1 MVWRIDAGGTVPT
14 LPTIPAAGTEAFYS
28 GGNQATG
35 TPATI
40 VPAWWMNMVQEE
52 IRNVVVAAG
61 ISPNKN
67 DNAQLLAAI
76 SGITGGNI
84 YLPLAGGTMTGVIAF
99 SLPVG
104 PPDPMTSGE
113 LLSLRGGGAGNP
125 DYAIGINTNE
135 FWFGTPL
142 PTNHFTFYGGMQIN
156 ARIPPN
162 GSPPVQPYDLMTLGY
177 WHSVVRPPLTAN
189 GNFYIDA
196 ALGSDTTGDGSSGNP
211 WTTLQYAYNWIQ
223 ANVNFAGY
231 QCNIHMADGIYTG
244 GLVAAGSFI
253 GANNAGSLLILGNSS
268 DPTAVVIHTTGAD
281 CVDVSAGGSISLKHL
296 TVVSTTSGGAGG
308 DGVTAS
314 YTGELFLYDMNF
326 GACSGNQMYAAGGG
340 SVIVM
345 TDYQITGGA
354 QVHAQAAQQGYIEM
368 SSTPARHIAI
378 ALVGNPNFSAGFV
391 MAGDGGIYA
400 SNNVFTGSAT
410 GPRYDAHLNG
420 VIFTNGKG
428 ANYFPGSV
436 AGGVSTGGQYG

>member
-67 DNAQLLAAI
+67 DNSQLLAAI

-99 SLPVG
+99 NLPVG
-104 PPDPMTSGE
+104 PPDPVTSGE

-135 FWFGTPL
+135 FWFGTPD

-211 WTTLQYAYNWIQ
+211 WATLQYAYNWIQ

-296 TVVSTTSGGAGG
+296 TVVSITSGGAGG

-314 YTGELFLYDMNF
+314 YAGELFLYDMNF

-345 TDYQITGGA
+345 TGYQITGGA
-354 QVHAQAAQQGYIEM
+354 QVHAQAAEQGYIEM
-368 SSTPARHIAI
+368 SSSPARHINVQLI
-378 ALVGNPNFSAGFV
+378 GNPNFSAAFV

-400 SNNVFTGSAT
+400 ANNTFAGSAT

-420 VIFTNGKG
+420 VILTNNKG
-428 ANYFPGSV
+428 VNYFPGSV
-436 AGGVSTGGQYG
+436 AGSTSTGGQYG